1 MILLVLGV
9 PILLP
14 MALAVCGVGRRSHY
28 VGLSVGSFILGLL
41 MGLIGRGVKSEVLFG
56 IWILIVAAFLGFLMA
71 SLFYRRRSAA
81 G

>member
-1 MILLVLGV
+1 MILLLLAI

-14 MALAVCGVGRRSHY
+14 VALAVCGVGRRSHY
-28 VGLSVGSFILGLL
+28 AGPAVGSFVLGLV

-56 IWILIVAAFLGFLMA
+56 VWILVVAVSLGFSLA
-71 SLFYRRRSAA
+71 SLFYRRRSA

>member
-9 PILLP
+9 PLLLP
-14 MALAVCGVGRRSHY
+14 LALAVCGVGKRSYY
-28 VGLSVGSFILGLL
+28 VGLSVGSFILGLFI
-41 MGLIGRGVKSEVLFG
+41 GLIGRGVKSQVLFG
-56 IWILIVAAFLGFLMA
+56 IWILIVAAFVGFLLA